1 MRNFAIQ
8 AESCSDVSAG
18 IGFGATRQPSPAL
31 TLSNS
36 RCRCCWGKKFDKGLA
51 VGWDKGIEIDELND
65 ALARSIC
72 DARGD
77 HATIAMADQHNVSQ
91 IFEFE
96 DADNVLDVSFEVVF
110 WSRQMRALAQSR
122 IARC

>member
-1 MRNFAIQ
+1 VDAIQ
-8 AESCSDVSAG
+8 
-18 IGFGATRQPSPAL
+18 QPLPL
-31 TLSNS
+31 LL
-36 RCRCCWGKKFDKGLA
+36 GQEVDKGLA
-51 VGWDKGIEIDELND
+51 VVWNKGIEIDELND

-110 WSRQMRALAQSR
+110 WSRQMRAL
-122 IARC
+122 